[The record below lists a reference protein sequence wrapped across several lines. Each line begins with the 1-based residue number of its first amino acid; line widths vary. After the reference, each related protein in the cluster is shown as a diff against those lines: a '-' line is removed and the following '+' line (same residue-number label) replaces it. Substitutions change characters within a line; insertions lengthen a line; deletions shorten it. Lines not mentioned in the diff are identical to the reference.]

1 MSSPTQV
8 PTKQINHNLLKSFV
22 LRQLNVEM
30 LRFIEINGS
39 STDLNEQK
47 AATAVYV
54 RLNSKITS
62 EWIVCLF
69 MYWNLLCVYE
79 MV

>member
-1 MSSPTQV
+1 MSSPTQA

-30 LRFIEINGS
+30 LSFIEINGS
-39 STDLNEQK
+39 SHDLNEQK

-54 RLNSKITS
+54 
-62 EWIVCLF
+62 WIVKSRLSESF
-69 MYWNLLCVYE
+69 VYLCIEIYYVCTNWYK
-79 MV
+79 